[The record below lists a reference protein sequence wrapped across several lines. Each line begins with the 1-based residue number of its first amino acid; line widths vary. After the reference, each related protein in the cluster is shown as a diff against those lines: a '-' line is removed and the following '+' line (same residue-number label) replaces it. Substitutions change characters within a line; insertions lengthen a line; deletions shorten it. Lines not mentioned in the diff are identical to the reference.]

1 MKVVEGGYG
10 SLCVDK
16 EDVEGSLGG
25 AATIA
30 EDMGCGDDVAVRRA
44 DDVLD
49 VVWKRD
55 LLCGERADP
64 PLLYIVYHIDDVQMI
79 VLYAF
84 GGYTVVMCTQI
95 HTAFDCCCVRK

>member
-1 MKVVEGGYG
+1 MRVVEGG
-10 SLCVDK
+10 C
-16 EDVEGSLGG
+16 GSLGVDW
-25 AATIA
+25 
-30 EDMGCGDDVAVRRA
+30 EDVGCGDRGCGDDMVVLRV

-49 VVWKRD
+49 VVWERD
-55 LLCGERADP
+55 VLCSERADP

-95 HTAFDCCCVRK
+95 HTPFDCCCVRK